1 MQSDIIPILVV
12 YNPAARGEKNEH
24 LWEVY
29 LAFLEKHNLRYM
41 SYITA
46 GDEEEAGIAET
57 CKLYSCSIISIIGG
71 DGTFKLV
78 INALDHL
85 NISIHLIPAGS
96 GNDLAKMIYPN
107 GIPAYADIF
116 QYVLRK
122 KPITKSIDIWRCND
136 QLFANGFGCGFDGSI
151 AYDTKF
157 KKGLLGTKTKYW
169 VEIVKHIFFYKS
181 PHISVNG
188 KAYATFMLSA
198 ANGSVYG
205 GDFKVAPNAS
215 INDGKLDIV
224 RIKKV
229 WIPLRLFYL
238 PLVLLGKH
246 LSTSVVEYEQLDQ
259 LTIVANK
266 PIPAHLDGEPLSK
279 NKYIISKEGKMEV
292 LY

>member
-1 MQSDIIPILVV
+1 MQSNIIPILVV
-12 YNPAARGEKNEH
+12 YNPAARGGKNEP
-24 LWEVY
+24 LKELY
-29 LAFLEKHNLRYM
+29 LAFLEKQNLRYTT
-41 SYITA
+41 YITD
-46 GDEEEAGIAET
+46 GDEEESGIAVM
-57 CKLYSCSIISIIGG
+57 CKLYSCRILSIIGG
-71 DGTFKLV
+71 DGTFNLV

-96 GNDLAKMIYPN
+96 GNDLAKMIYPI

-116 QYVLRK
+116 QRVLRK

-259 LTIVANK
+259 LTIQANK

>member
-12 YNPAARGEKNEH
+12 YNPAAGGGKNEQ
-24 LWEVY
+24 LRELY

-41 SYITA
+41 SYITN
-46 GDEEEAGIAET
+46 GDEEESGIAET
-57 CKLYSCSIISIIGG
+57 CRLYSCNIISIIGG
-71 DGTFKLV
+71 DGTFNLV
-78 INALDHL
+78 INALDHF
-85 NISIHLIPAGS
+85 NVSIHLIPAGS
-96 GNDLAKMIYPN
+96 GNDLAKMIYPY
-107 GIPAYADIF
+107 GIPPYAEIF
-116 QYVLRK
+116 QQLLGG
-122 KPITKSIDIWRCND
+122 KPKTKPLDIWRCND

-157 KKGLLGTKTKYW
+157 RKGLLGTKMKYW

-188 KAYATFMLSA
+188 KEYATFMLSA

-229 WIPLRLFYL
+229 WVPLRLFYL
-238 PLVLLGKH
+238 PLVLMGKH
-246 LSTSVVEYEQLDQ
+246 LNTSVVEYEQLDQ
-259 LTIVANK
+259 LTIKAKK
-266 PIPAHLDGEPLSK
+266 PIPAHLDGEPMSELSYK
-279 NKYIISKEGKMEV
+279 IRRESQMEV
-292 LY
+292 LC

>member
-12 YNPAARGEKNEH
+12 YNPAARGGKNEP
-24 LWEVY
+24 LKELY
-29 LAFLEKHNLRYM
+29 LAFLEKQHLRYTT
-41 SYITA
+41 YITD
-46 GDEEEAGIAET
+46 GDEEESGIAET
-57 CKLYSCSIISIIGG
+57 CKLYSCSIISVIGG
-71 DGTFKLV
+71 DGTFNLV
-78 INALDHL
+78 INALDHF
-85 NISIHLIPAGS
+85 NVSIHLIPAGS

-107 GIPAYADIF
+107 GIPSYTDLF

-169 VEIVKHIFFYKS
+169 VEILKHIFFYTS
-181 PHISVNG
+181 PDISVNG

-215 INDGKLDIV
+215 ISDGKLDIV

-229 WIPLRLFYL
+229 WVPLRLFYL
-238 PLVLLGKH
+238 PLVIMGKH
-246 LSTSVVEYEQLDQ
+246 LSTSIAEHEQLDQ

-266 PIPAHLDGEPLSK
+266 PIPAHLDGEPMSEK
-279 NKYIISKEGKMEV
+279 KYVISLEGKVKV